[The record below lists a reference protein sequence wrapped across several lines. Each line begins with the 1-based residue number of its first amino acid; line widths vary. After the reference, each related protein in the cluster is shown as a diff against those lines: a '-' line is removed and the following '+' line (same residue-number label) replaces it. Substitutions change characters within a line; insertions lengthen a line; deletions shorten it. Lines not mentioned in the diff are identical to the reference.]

1 MTVERKRFRFNTDV
15 EGTPALCIRP
25 KEFGWWSCFFHSK
38 LKSPDDHRGC
48 DNSLSRIWWDW
59 DESQA
64 CDGIRMILQI
74 EVRPR

>member
-1 MTVERKRFRFNTDV
+1 MSKERLLYASVQKNLDGGHVF
-15 EGTPALCIRP
+15 
-25 KEFGWWSCFFHSK
+25 S

-48 DNSLSRIWWDW
+48 DNSLSRNWWDW